1 MARLRGYHV
10 LAVDR
15 SGLNGDALRDR
26 VERQDVSLF
35 DQIPAL
41 LEMDDRR
48 SLLALHSAC
57 AKVHGTFSYLEIG
70 SHLGGS
76 LQALV
81 RDPACNAIAS
91 IDARPDWQ
99 PDEGGVNIAYPGN
112 SSARMLDLLA
122 GLPGASLGKIRTFDV
137 STTQLSP
144 VDLGLVPSLCFVDG
158 EHTDEAALRDA
169 RFCRAAVR
177 DSGCIAFH
185 DAAIVY
191 RGVAQFLHELDAEAV
206 AYSAYLLPATIF
218 VIEFPQAKLRDVD
231 GVTSLILENYRGYL
245 YSLQSNDRYRE
256 FFNHWLF
263 RQSRRLQRRLL
274 KRRLERWAAQETASK
289 LSRAAGPAGAMTHP
303 TRD

>member
-1 MARLRGYHV
+1 V
-10 LAVDR
+10 EAVNVR
-15 SGLNGDALRDR
+15 SQTELTKALRDR

-41 LEMDDRR
+41 LAVDDRR
-48 SLLALHSAC
+48 SLLALHDAC

-99 PDEGGVNIAYPGN
+99 PDQGGVDIAYPGN
-112 SSARMLDLLA
+112 SSARMLDLLDH
-122 GLPGASLGKIRTFDV
+122 LPEASVGKIRTFDA

-144 VDLGLVPSLCFVDG
+144 VDLGLTPNLCFIDG

-177 DSGCIAFH
+177 GCGCIAFH

-191 RGVAQFLHELDAEAV
+191 RGIAQFLQELDAEAV
-206 AYSAYLLPATIF
+206 AYSAYLLPATVF
-218 VIEFPQAKLRDVD
+218 VIEFPQAELRDVES
-231 GVTSLILENYRGYL
+231 VTSLILENYRGYL
-245 YSLQSNDRYRE
+245 YSLQWNDRYRE

-263 RQSRRLQRRLL
+263 REPRRLHRRLL
-274 KRRLERWAAQETASK
+274 KRRLERWEARATASK
-289 LSRAAGPAGAMTHP
+289 LSQASRPSERESH
-303 TRD
+303 